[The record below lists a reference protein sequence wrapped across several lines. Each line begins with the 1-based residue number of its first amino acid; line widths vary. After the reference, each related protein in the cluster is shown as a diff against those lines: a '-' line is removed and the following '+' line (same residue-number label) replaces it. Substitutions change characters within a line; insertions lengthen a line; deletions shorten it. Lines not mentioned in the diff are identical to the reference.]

1 MAAFGTRSQH
11 PSMLSR
17 RKPDGYAS

>member
-17 RKPDGYAS
+17 RKPDGYPP